1 MIRNLGSLII
11 RFSGT
16 VIQFISGILV
26 SRFSPDNPEVT
37 AYYFLIVSLIWIC
50 IYGISFG
57 FPNHIFIRT
66 SEHNNDIN
74 LFSSLNQYIQS
85 YSKLLVYTLPL
96 FVAAIFFVNHY
107 YEIELYSIILIFIA
121 AFFMANNRF
130 CSESLKGYGLENIG
144 IFLDRTFFPFLILI
158 QIILL
163 HKQENL
169 TIENINLCF
178 FFAACISFLTSYIF
192 SFLYLKKNGIK
203 ENYKL
208 DFKHLSGQYLI
219 ELGEV
224 LSNRLPII
232 LLNIIFVSNS
242 NLIAGISICF
252 TLVSIS
258 GTINFA
264 LYPYFGREYVR
275 SLKRGNISLA
285 KKTMIYSQLL
295 SGFIYTF
302 YFILLFILGEYILKV
317 YNPDY
322 VKYYPYLVFY
332 SSIMIINQFFG
343 ISDYLMSLIRK
354 DSYAILFKVA
364 SIIMLFL
371 VAFIANRLDSVHWF
385 LFAGFL
391 SIFVKNLLSYIFH
404 LKYTIND

>member
-1 MIRNLGSLII
+1 MIRNLGSVII

-16 VIQFISGILV
+16 AIQFISGILI
-26 SRFSPDNPEVT
+26 SRFSNPEVT

-66 SEHNNDIN
+66 SEHNDDIN

-85 YSKLLVYTLPL
+85 YSRLLVYALPL
-96 FVAAIFFVNHY
+96 VITASFFLNY
-107 YEIELYSIILIFIA
+107 YYSIEFYSIIFIFIA
-121 AFFMANNRF
+121 AFLMANNRM
-130 CSESLKGYGLENIG
+130 CSESLKGYGIENMG
-144 IFLDRTFFPFLILI
+144 IFLDRTSFPLLVLI

-163 HKQENL
+163 YKQENL

-178 FFAACISFLTSYIF
+178 LYAASISFLIAYIC
-192 SFLYLKKNGIK
+192 SFIYLKRNGIK

-208 DFKHLSGQYLI
+208 DFTHLSGQYLI

-232 LLNIIFVSNS
+232 LLNIIFVANS
-242 NLIAGISICF
+242 TLIAGISICF

-264 LYPYFGREYVR
+264 LYPYFGRRYVK
-275 SLKRGNISLA
+275 SLKRGDILLA

-295 SGFIYTF
+295 SGSIYVL
-302 YFILLFILGEYILKV
+302 YFMLLFILGEYVLKV

-322 VKYYPYLVFY
+322 VQYYPYLIFY

-343 ISDYLMSLIRK
+343 VSDYLMSLIRK
-354 DSYAILFKVA
+354 DSYAVLFKAV
-364 SIIMLFL
+364 SIVMLLL
-371 VAFIANRLDSVHWF
+371 VTFIADRLDSVQWF
-385 LFAGFL
+385 LFAGFF

-404 LKYTIND
+404 LKYIIND

>member
-16 VIQFISGILV
+16 AIQFISGILV

-66 SEHNNDIN
+66 SEHNDSIN

-85 YSKLLVYTLPL
+85 YSRLLVYALPL
-96 FVAAIFFVNHY
+96 VIAASFFLNHY
-107 YEIELYSIILIFIA
+107 YEIAFYSIVFIFIA
-121 AFFMANNRF
+121 AFFMANNRI

-144 IFLDRTFFPFLILI
+144 IFLDRTFFPLLVLI
-158 QIILL
+158 QIIIL

-178 FFAACISFLTSYIF
+178 LFAASISFLISYIF

-232 LLNIIFVSNS
+232 LLNIIFVSKS
-242 NLIAGISICF
+242 TLIAGISICF

-264 LYPYFGREYVR
+264 LYPYFGRQYVR
-275 SLKRGNISLA
+275 SLKKGNILLA

-295 SGFIYTF
+295 SGFIYIL
-302 YFILLFILGEYILKV
+302 YFILLFILGEYLLKV

-332 SSIMIINQFFG
+332 SSLMIINQFFG
-343 ISDYLMSLIRK
+343 VSDYLMSLIRK
-354 DSYAILFKVA
+354 DSYAILFKTA
-364 SIIMLFL
+364 SIATLFL
-371 VAFIANRLDSVHWF
+371 FAFIANRLDSVQWF
-385 LFAGFL
+385 LFAGFF

-404 LKYTIND
+404 LKYIIND